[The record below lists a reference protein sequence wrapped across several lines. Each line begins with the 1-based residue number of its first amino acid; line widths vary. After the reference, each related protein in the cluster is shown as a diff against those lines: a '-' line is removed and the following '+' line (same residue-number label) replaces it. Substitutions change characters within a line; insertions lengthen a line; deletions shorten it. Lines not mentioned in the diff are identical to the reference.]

1 MPEPAENVLQR
12 PQVAS
17 QPAFDKHMTSL
28 LQSYPKVHIMNLLGS
43 KSDEELLTSSYLS
56 HLNAAAT
63 TNESI
68 ASNTSL
74 TSFDFHARTR
84 IVGLEAMQDQL
95 MQEPPVHDALS
106 SFGYTLMTVDPQSQ
120 TQGHLITKQEGVF
133 RTNCLDWS
141 VYQCCKSMVLIV
153 L

>member
-1 MPEPAENVLQR
+1 
-12 PQVAS
+12 
-17 QPAFDKHMTSL
+17 
-28 LQSYPKVHIMNLLGS
+28 MNLLGS
-43 KSDEELLTSSYLS
+43 KTDEELLTSSYLS

-141 VYQCCKSMVLIV
+141 VYQC
-153 L
+153 